1 MQNFKIWKQIGN
13 FFGIRA
19 INDFGVY
26 NAFKFKIPKVGPVI
40 RQEQV
45 EDVEDICQNPFQNI
59 IQVNIFDTIKVYTK
73 KEFSL
78 PKNRKKLE

>member
-1 MQNFKIWKQIGN
+1 MQNFKIWKQVGN

-40 RQEQV
+40 R
-45 EDVEDICQNPFQNI
+45 
-59 IQVNIFDTIKVYTK
+59 
-73 KEFSL
+73 
-78 PKNRKKLE
+78 